1 MGLTVHFVHD
11 LKLTSAT
18 VGIVELTES
27 HTADYIA
34 LEVGKLLEIWE
45 IDPNDVVAVVTDNAA
60 NMVKAIHDK
69 FGKNRHI
76 PCFAHTLNLVCE
88 SSLTNAEG
96 LNIIIDK
103 VRSIVVWFKRSVKAS
118 DQLRK
123 VQIDAGTSEGNM
135 KKMILDVKT
144 RWNSTYYMLER
155 FLQMIP
161 MVSNIL
167 FSDVKAPNMITAV
180 EVEHLREICK
190 YLKPL
195 ERMTVEISGENYP
208 TIGKVIPMIGC
219 LIDQYNNYLPRYEI
233 GKQLKTTLLKEIEKR
248 FGAIEKS
255 YIPAV
260 STILDPRF
268 KQIIRSSIQT
278 NTFPRSSSHGHCDK
292 TNQK

>member
-1 MGLTVHFVHD
+1 M
-11 LKLTSAT
+11 
-18 VGIVELTES
+18 
-27 HTADYIA
+27 
-34 LEVGKLLEIWE
+34 LEIWG
-45 IDPNDVVAVVTDNAA
+45 IDPNDVVAVGTDNAA

-123 VQIDAGTSEGNM
+123 VEIDAGTSEGNM

-144 RWNSTYYMLER
+144 RWNSTYYMLDR

-167 FSDVKAPNMITAV
+167 FSDVKAPNMITAA
-180 EVEHLREICK
+180 EVEHLREMM
-190 YLKPL
+190 LKL
-195 ERMTVEISGENYP
+195 
-208 TIGKVIPMIGC
+208 
-219 LIDQYNNYLPRYEI
+219 
-233 GKQLKTTLLKEIEKR
+233 
-248 FGAIEKS
+248 
-255 YIPAV
+255 
-260 STILDPRF
+260 
-268 KQIIRSSIQT
+268 QI
-278 NTFPRSSSHGHCDK
+278 
-292 TNQK
+292 